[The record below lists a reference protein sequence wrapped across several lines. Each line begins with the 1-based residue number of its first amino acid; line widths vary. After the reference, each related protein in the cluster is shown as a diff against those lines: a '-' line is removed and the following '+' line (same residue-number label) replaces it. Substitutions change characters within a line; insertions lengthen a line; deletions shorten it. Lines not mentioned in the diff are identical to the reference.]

1 MIEKFSSFSVE
12 NHTRIDLLLCSLF
25 LLCFFFLVIL
35 EASARGPMDFQLYDM
50 QICWLTREWCSENVR
65 KVCQTLTL
73 SYFSIIFSSIGV
85 LFPFF
90 MKHRATFYIHNYTFS
105 FSLLTVHQKK
115 RLHLH
120 DLSCAVL
127 KIHFPL
133 PLLQWTEVPLG
144 LWF

>member
-1 MIEKFSSFSVE
+1 MVEKFSSLSVE

-35 EASARGPMDFQLYDM
+35 EASARGPMDFLIRYANL
-50 QICWLTREWCSENVR
+50 LTDKRCSENVR

-105 FSLLTVHQKK
+105 FSLLTVQQKK

-133 PLLQWTEVPLG
+133 PLLQ
-144 LWF
+144 

>member
-35 EASARGPMDFQLYDM
+35 EASARGPMDFLIRYANL
-50 QICWLTREWCSENVR
+50 LTDQRMMLWKCEKGLPNPNFV
-65 KVCQTLTL
+65 VFFD
-73 SYFSIIFSSIGV
+73 Y
-85 LFPFF
+85 LFIDRSALPFF
-90 MKHRATFYIHNYTFS
+90 MKHRPAFYIHNYTFS

>member
-1 MIEKFSSFSVE
+1 MREKFSSFSVE

-35 EASARGPMDFQLYDM
+35 EASARGPMDFLIRYANL
-50 QICWLTREWCSENVR
+50 LTDKRCSENVR

-105 FSLLTVHQKK
+105 FSLLTVQQKK

-133 PLLQWTEVPLG
+133 PLLQ
-144 LWF
+144 

>member
-35 EASARGPMDFQLYDM
+35 EASARGPMDFLIRYANL
-50 QICWLTREWCSENVR
+50 LTDKRCSENVR

-105 FSLLTVHQKK
+105 FSLLTVQQKK

-120 DLSCAVL
+120 DLSYAVL

-133 PLLQWTEVPLG
+133 PLLQ
-144 LWF
+144 